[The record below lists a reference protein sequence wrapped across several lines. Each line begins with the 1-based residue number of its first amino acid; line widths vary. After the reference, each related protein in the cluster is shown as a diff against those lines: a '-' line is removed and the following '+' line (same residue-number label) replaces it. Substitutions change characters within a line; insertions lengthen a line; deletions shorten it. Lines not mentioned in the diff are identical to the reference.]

1 MKKMPVDR
9 KKIGRAER
17 IDFPSLGLLKV
28 PAKIDTGADVSSIWA
43 TNIRKTPEGL
53 RFVLFD
59 KSSAHYTGQEILVTP
74 SAFTITR
81 ISNSFGVKELRF
93 KVKLTIRVKNKRIRG
108 TFTLSDRSKKTYP
121 ILLGRRLLSG
131 KFIVDVTRGKPL
143 RKTERYKKKILKKEL
158 KRLEQV

>member
-1 MKKMPVDR
+1 MKKDPIKR

-17 IDFPSLGLLKV
+17 VDFPSLGLLKV

-43 TNIRKTPEGL
+43 TNIRETSAGL
-53 RFVLFD
+53 GFVLFD
-59 KSSAHYTGQEILVTP
+59 KSSKHYTGNEILATP

-81 ISNSFGVKELRF
+81 IANSFGEKEFRY

-108 TFTLSDRSKKTYP
+108 TFTLSDRSQKTYP

-131 KFIVDVTRGKPL
+131 KFVVDVSRGKPL
-143 RKTERYKKKILKKEL
+143 KRTESYKKKFLRKI
-158 KRLEQV
+158 